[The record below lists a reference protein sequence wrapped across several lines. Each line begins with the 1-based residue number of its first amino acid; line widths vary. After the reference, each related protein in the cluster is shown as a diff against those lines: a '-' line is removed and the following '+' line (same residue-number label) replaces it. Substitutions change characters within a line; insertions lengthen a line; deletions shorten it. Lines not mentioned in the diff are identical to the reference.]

1 MCFWFQICFVLFG
14 SYDAYS
20 FIFSQTHLCTK
31 RCVGSVVFCKG
42 LQREVSGSNPG
53 MSIWSLYIL
62 SCFKQ
67 KKKKGG
73 KGLTEIQSLDLQCG
87 TCPDHR

>member
-1 MCFWFQICFVLFG
+1 MFG

-20 FIFSQTHLCTK
+20 FIFIQTHLFSK

-42 LQREVSGSNPG
+42 LQCEVSGLNPG
-53 MSIWSLYIL
+53 LSIWSLYIL

-67 KKKKGG
+67 KKKKKKGR

-87 TCPDHR
+87 TCT

>member
-1 MCFWFQICFVLFG
+1 MLCVFGSEFVLFG

-20 FIFSQTHLCTK
+20 CIFIQTHLFTK

-42 LQREVSGSNPG
+42 LQHEVSGSNPG
-53 MSIWSLYIL
+53 MSIWSLCIL

-67 KKKKGG
+67 KKKKKGG

-87 TCPDHR
+87 TCT